1 MQSESARMST
11 TAELRFR
18 VQAPNARARAT
29 AVVSLDAASEAFV
42 RQLAAR
48 TWNQARFLKA
58 AAPASAGAMDAEDG
72 WLWTIDGERTSI
84 ADEVT
89 RADQVIMVAGP
100 GGHAVAVTAIG
111 RECSRQR
118 VTTTGLIVG
127 AAEASDVEISR
138 TLAQLR
144 PWSLMVVMANTD
156 EYIGDMMVALR
167 V

>member
-1 MQSESARMST
+1 VLSESARMTS
-11 TAELRFR
+11 TAEHRFR
-18 VQAPNARARAT
+18 VQAPNSLPRAT
-29 AVVSLDAASEAFV
+29 AIVSLDSVAGAFV
-42 RQLAAR
+42 RELATR

-58 AAPASAGAMDAEDG
+58 APVSDAAMDCDDG
-72 WLWTIDGERTSI
+72 WLWTLQGERTSI

-100 GGHAVAVTAIG
+100 GGQASAVTAVG

-127 AAEASDVEISR
+127 AADASDRDVSR

>member
-1 MQSESARMST
+1 VLSESARMTS

-18 VQAPNARARAT
+18 VQAPNSLPRAT
-29 AVVSLDAASEAFV
+29 AIVSLDSVAGAFV
-42 RQLAAR
+42 RELAKR

-58 AAPASAGAMDAEDG
+58 APVSDAAMDCDDG
-72 WLWTIDGERTSI
+72 WLWTLQGERTSI

-100 GGHAVAVTAIG
+100 GGQASAVTAVG

-127 AAEASDVEISR
+127 AADASDRDVSR

>member
-1 MQSESARMST
+1 MSS

-18 VQAPNARARAT
+18 VQAANSLPRAT
-29 AVVSLDAASEAFV
+29 AIVSLDSVAEGFV
-42 RQLAAR
+42 RELATR
-48 TWNQARFLKA
+48 SWNQARFLN
-58 AAPASAGAMDAEDG
+58 AAPAPAAAVDSDDG
-72 WLWTIDGERTSI
+72 WLWTLDGERTSI

-89 RADQVIMVAGP
+89 RADQVILVASP
-100 GGHAVAVTAIG
+100 GGHAAAVTAIG

-127 AAEASDVEISR
+127 AADASDRDVSR

-144 PWSLMVVMANTD
+144 PWSLMMVMANTD

>member
-1 MQSESARMST
+1 MSS

-18 VQAPNARARAT
+18 VQAPNSVSRTT
-29 AVVSLDAASEAFV
+29 AVVSLDKSSDAFV
-42 RQLAAR
+42 RQLTAR
-48 TWNQARFLKA
+48 TWNHARFLKA
-58 AAPASAGAMDAEDG
+58 APPALPGAMDTDDG
-72 WLWTIDGERTSI
+72 WLWTLDGARASI
-84 ADEVT
+84 ADEVAA
-89 RADQVIMVAGP
+89 ADQVIMVAGP
-100 GGHAVAVTAIG
+100 GGHASAVTPIG

-127 AAEASDVEISR
+127 AADASDADISA

-156 EYIGDMMVALR
+156 DYIGDMMIALR

>member
-1 MQSESARMST
+1 MST

-127 AAEASDVEISR
+127 AAEKFAEVYVG
-138 TLAQLR
+138 
-144 PWSLMVVMANTD
+144 PMVGGGIESWFAYV
-156 EYIGDMMVALR
+156 VALLFLLVRPEGLFGEKRIDR

>member
-1 MQSESARMST
+1 MSSS
-11 TAELRFR
+11 AELRFR
-18 VQAPNARARAT
+18 VQAPNSIPRAT
-29 AVVSLDAASEAFV
+29 AVVSLDKTSDGFV

-48 TWNQARFLKA
+48 SWNEARFLKA
-58 AAPASAGAMDAEDG
+58 APPASPDGVDTDDG
-72 WLWTIDGERTSI
+72 WLWTLEGERTSI

-100 GGHAVAVTAIG
+100 GGRASAVTAIG

-127 AAEASDVEISR
+127 AAEASDADISR

-144 PWSLMVVMANTD
+144 PWSLMVVIANTD
-156 EYIGDMMVALR
+156 DYISDMMVALR

>member
-1 MQSESARMST
+1 MLSESARMST

-18 VQAPNARARAT
+18 VQAPNAVARAT
-29 AVVSLDAASEAFV
+29 AVVALDAPSEAFV

-48 TWNQARFLKA
+48 PWNQARFLKA
-58 AAPASAGAMDAEDG
+58 GADTDDG
-72 WLWTIDGERTSI
+72 WLWTIDGEHASI

-100 GGHAVAVTAIG
+100 GGGALAVTAVG

-127 AAEASDVEISR
+127 AAEASDVDISR

>member
-1 MQSESARMST
+1 VLSESARMTS

-18 VQAPNARARAT
+18 VQAPNSLPRAT
-29 AVVSLDAASEAFV
+29 AIVSLDSVAGAFV
-42 RQLAAR
+42 RELATR

-58 AAPASAGAMDAEDG
+58 APVSDAAMDCDDG
-72 WLWTIDGERTSI
+72 WLWTLQGERTSI

-100 GGHAVAVTAIG
+100 GGQASAVTAVG

-127 AAEASDVEISR
+127 AADASDRDVSR

>member
-1 MQSESARMST
+1 MLSESARMST

-18 VQAPNARARAT
+18 VQAPNSVPRAT
-29 AVVSLDAASEAFV
+29 AVVSLDTASDAFV

-48 TWNQARFLKA
+48 PWNQARFLKA
-58 AAPASAGAMDAEDG
+58 AAPGTPDGMDSDDG
-72 WLWTIDGERTSI
+72 WLWTLEGERTSI

-100 GGHAVAVTAIG
+100 GGHASAVTAIG

-127 AAEASDVEISR
+127 AAAASDAEMSL

>member
-1 MQSESARMST
+1 MPSESARMTS

-18 VQAPNARARAT
+18 VQAPNSLPRAT
-29 AVVSLDAASEAFV
+29 AIVSLDSVADAFV
-42 RQLAAR
+42 RELATR

-58 AAPASAGAMDAEDG
+58 APVSAAAMDSDDR
-72 WLWTIDGERTSI
+72 WLWTLEGERTGI

-89 RADQVIMVAGP
+89 VADQVIMVAGP
-100 GGHAVAVTAIG
+100 GGQASAAAAVG

-127 AAEASDVEISR
+127 AADASDRDVSR

-156 EYIGDMMVALR
+156 EYIGDMLVALR

>member
-1 MQSESARMST
+1 MLSESARMST

-18 VQAPNARARAT
+18 VQAPNSTSRAT
-29 AVVSLDAASEAFV
+29 AIVSLDAASGAFI
-42 RQLAAR
+42 RQLASR
-48 TWNQARFLKA
+48 TWNQARFLT
-58 AAPASAGAMDAEDG
+58 AAPPAASGGMDTDDG
-72 WLWTIDGERTSI
+72 WLWTLDGDRTSL
-84 ADEVT
+84 AGEVT

-100 GGHAVAVTAIG
+100 GGHASAVTAVG

-127 AAEASDVEISR
+127 AADASELEISR

-144 PWSLMVVMANTD
+144 PWSLMVVMASTD

>member
-1 MQSESARMST
+1 MLSESARMSS

-18 VQAPNARARAT
+18 VQAPNALPRAT
-29 AVVSLDAASEAFV
+29 AIVSLDTVADAFL
-42 RQLAAR
+42 RDLATR
-48 TWNQARFLKA
+48 TWNQARFLT
-58 AAPASAGAMDAEDG
+58 AAPSAPAAMDSDDG
-72 WLWTIDGERTSI
+72 WLWTFDDERTSI

-100 GGHAVAVTAIG
+100 GGRASAVAAIG

-127 AAEASDVEISR
+127 AADASDVDVSR